1 MTACNFGEASYKPGK
16 EWMWYGG
23 TTIHNTS
30 LPVVHCLFG
39 RSQRM
44 PRRYA
49 CSPLWLTQFRNAHT
63 TQVIEEIL
71 LSNKAALTTVCP
83 MPSVKQ
89 TQPYTLERTS
99 LPYHPHHSSPTMNHQ
114 HRSTKTGFATK
125 RRVIDDDEYEYHSD
139 NEDAEEA
146 TTSGSR
152 RPTTRR
158 HNKRRPPHRLTGYSR
173 TSWYH
178 SESSDAEEEDHWSVQ
193 DDELDDNQANV
204 EEHTSSEEEEG
215 DSLAK
220 VEDGQADHADNK
232 EDEPAKQG
240 QSINKQASATAKR
253 KTTTPPPSRQL
264 YKTTKST
271 ITPSSTRRLH
281 RRHHHDDEK
290 PSPIR
295 RSQRVRVPPVAFWK
309 NEKVRY
315 EKLDD
320 QVHAPVRKA
329 VVLAHDDG
337 GSGTTNTQKRKRL
350 YQANLVPS
358 SSPLSRSVARAKK
371 VKTHPSKARHQQQP
385 SSTIA
390 TETRPPS
397 SSSTSVEQTSPNK
410 PPHTTTAAVT
420 PPAQSNKSLISVNSK
435 RIKLQPKKTKV
446 LRQQEESSSSSSTMK
461 TVVPAKLVAE
471 KSVDPAPSFVETKP
485 AYTTTTTTE
494 TAQVWDTDCDERK
507 EQST

>member
-1 MTACNFGEASYKPGK
+1 MDV
-16 EWMWYGG
+16 
-23 TTIHNTS
+23 HTS
-30 LPVVHCLFG
+30 LPVVHRLLC

-44 PRRYA
+44 PRRRRYA
-49 CSPLWLTQFRNAHT
+49 CSRLWLTQFRNAHIKHGGTTHVTAVCVQTKNTTIHPHSQEKAYHT
-63 TQVIEEIL
+63 TQLVYGGMVPPTPL
-71 LSNKAALTTVCP
+71 FLA
-83 MPSVKQ
+83 
-89 TQPYTLERTS
+89 
-99 LPYHPHHSSPTMNHQ
+99 HHMNHHQ
-114 HRSTKTGFATK
+114 HRSTKTGFAAK
-125 RRVIDDDEYEYHSD
+125 RRVMMDDDDDEEYEEESSHHSD
-139 NEDAEEA
+139 VS
-146 TTSGSR
+146 TTRSR

-158 HNKRRPPHRLTGYSR
+158 RNKRRRPHRLTGYSR
-173 TSWYH
+173 T
-178 SESSDAEEEDHWSVQ
+178 EEEDHHWSSVQ
-193 DDELDDNQANV
+193 DDELIDDDKQANNV
-204 EEHTSSEEEEG
+204 PKHTSREEEEG